1 MSALDTNL
9 KNEIIISD
17 SDDDHSIDYQ
27 GQGEEETWEDWEED
41 ERDRVKSLFSDA
53 TFSSVDEAL
62 AHDAKEH
69 NFDLNKYRIA
79 VISKLITPTNTTAHS
94 NICMHDS
101 IF

>member
-41 ERDRVKSLFSDA
+41 ERDRVKSLS
-53 TFSSVDEAL
+53 
-62 AHDAKEH
+62 
-69 NFDLNKYRIA
+69 
-79 VISKLITPTNTTAHS
+79 
-94 NICMHDS
+94 
-101 IF
+101 